1 MKKLFRSLFCIAI
14 TLFCLGASAQ
24 TFTFPYT
31 GGLQTWTTP
40 GGVTSIS
47 VSMQGAKGGLNSI
60 EAYTG
65 CSSSLIDREG
75 YGACVVCTLAVTPG
89 QLLNIYVGGR
99 GGDGT
104 RSACTSGTGGAGGYN
119 GGGAGR
125 YAYSP
130 YAGGGGGGASDIRI
144 GGTALTDRKV
154 IAAGGGGAG
163 ANYFSITD
171 AERGG
176 DGGGTTGEAGY
187 GNSTPA
193 ASGGASGGTSGG
205 GGAGGVFVG
214 YAAGGAGTLGV
225 GGGGTLSTTGGGGG
239 GGYYGGG
246 GGCWGGGGGG
256 SSYTDATLATSV
268 SHTRGCNSTGDGQVI
283 ITVNCSAGLIT
294 GNTTICLGTT
304 TTLIDTVGSSSG
316 TWSSSNTAVA
326 TVGATT
332 GIVTAVTTGT
342 TMITYSVTLPC
353 GSVYSTAVV
362 TVNPL
367 PLPIT
372 GTTNVCV
379 GRTTTLSDPVSGGI
393 WTSGTTSVAT
403 VGSGTGVVTGVT
415 AGTSVITYSVGA
427 GSTCMVTTTVLVNP
441 LPVAIAGTTS
451 VCLGLTSTLTDA
463 TPGGTWSS
471 TPTTVATVG
480 SGTGIVTGVSI
491 GTAFITYTLSTG
503 CIATT
508 IVTVNPLPAAIT
520 GTLSVCKGL
529 TTTLADVT
537 TGGTWSSGTTSVATI
552 GSSTGIATGV
562 SAGTSIITYM
572 LTATGCISTAVLTVN
587 PLPATITGP
596 TSVCAGSTIT
606 LADVTPGGTWS
617 SSTTSVATIGSSTGI
632 VSGVGA
638 GVTTITYTLPT
649 GCIMTTVITVNP
661 LPFMITGLTTV
672 CAGSTTLLADGT
684 PGGTWSSGNT
694 AIATVVSGSG
704 LVTGVTAGTAA
715 ISYTLAT
722 GCYVTVFVT
731 VNPLP
736 APITGSTTLC
746 EGGFTS
752 LLSDATPG
760 GTWSSSDPSVAT
772 IVSSTGVLTS
782 VLAGTTIITYALT
795 STGCLTTTIV
805 TVNPTPSPITGAT
818 SICLGKTALLTDL
831 SPGGN
836 MDQQ

>member
-1 MKKLFRSLFCIAI
+1 MKKLFRSLCCIAI
-14 TLFCLGASAQ
+14 TLLSLGASAQ
-24 TFTFPYT
+24 TTTFPYT
-31 GGLQTWTTP
+31 GSVATYTVPP
-40 GGVTSIS
+40 GVLS
-47 VSMQGAKGGLNSI
+47 V
-60 EAYTG
+60 
-65 CSSSLIDREG
+65 LITG
-75 YGACVVCTLAVTPG
+75 YGAQGGGNTTTATVGGTGAIMSGAFAVTPG
-89 QLLNIYVGGR
+89 QVLKVMVGGKGITAQYVGG
-99 GGDGT
+99 
-104 RSACTSGTGGAGGYN
+104 
-119 GGGAGR
+119 GGGGSFVWDNATSTLLL
-125 YAYSP
+125 A
-130 YAGGGGGGASDIRI
+130 AGGGGGGGMDEITGTRFPLNGNPASTTTSGVNGPTMTSGAGT
-144 GGTALTDRKV
+144 GGSGGV
-154 IAAGGGGAG
+154 IPTGYAGYAGGGAG
-163 ANYFSITD
+163 WSSNGNNGTTHGCTFNSTGGITPL
-171 AERGG
+171 
-176 DGGGTTGEAGY
+176 GGGT
-187 GNSTPA
+187 
-193 ASGGASGGTSGG
+193 GGTGGGMTGTAAAGGYGG
-205 GGAGGVFVG
+205 GGGGN
-214 YAAGGAGTLGV
+214 ARCGAV
-225 GGGGTLSTTGGGGG
+225 GGGGG
-239 GGYYGGG
+239 GGYSGGG
-246 GGCWGGGGGG
+246 AGGEVTLSLTYRAAGGGG
-256 SSYTDATLATSV
+256 SLNTGTAQSNSV
-268 SHTRGCNSTGDGQVI
+268 GNTGDGQVV

-316 TWSSSNTAVA
+316 IWTSSNTAVA
-326 TVGATT
+326 TVGSTT

-367 PLPIT
+367 PSPIT

-379 GRTTTLSDPVSGGI
+379 GRTTTLSDPVTGGI

-427 GSTCMVTTTVLVNP
+427 GLTCMVTTTVLVNP
-441 LPVAIAGTTS
+441 LPVAIAGTTR
-451 VCLGLTSTLTDA
+451 VCQGLTTTLTDA

-471 TPTTVATVG
+471 TPTTIATVG
-480 SGTGIVTGVSI
+480 SGTGIVTGVST
-491 GTAFITYTLSTG
+491 GTAIITYTLSTG

-508 IVTVNPLPAAIT
+508 VFTVNPLPAAIT
-520 GTLSVCKGL
+520 GTLSVCQGL

-537 TGGTWSSGTTSVATI
+537 PGGTWSSGTTSVATI

-562 SAGTSIITYM
+562 SAGTSIITYT

-617 SSTTSVATIGSSTGI
+617 SSNTTVATIGSSTGV

-672 CAGSTTLLADGT
+672 CAGSTTLLADGS

-694 AIATVVSGSG
+694 AIATVVSGTG
-704 LVTGVTAGTAA
+704 LVTGVAAGTAA

-736 APITGSTTLC
+736 APITGTTTLC

-752 LLSDATPG
+752 LLSRCH
-760 GTWSSSDPSVAT
+760 
-772 IVSSTGVLTS
+772 TGWYVE
-782 VLAGTTIITYALT
+782 
-795 STGCLTTTIV
+795 
-805 TVNPTPSPITGAT
+805 
-818 SICLGKTALLTDL
+818 
-831 SPGGN
+831 
-836 MDQQ
+836 